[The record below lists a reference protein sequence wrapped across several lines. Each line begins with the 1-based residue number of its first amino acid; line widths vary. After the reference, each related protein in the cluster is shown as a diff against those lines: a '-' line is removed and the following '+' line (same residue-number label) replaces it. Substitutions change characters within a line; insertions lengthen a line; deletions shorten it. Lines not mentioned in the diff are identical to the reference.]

1 MTNTTFDDPRDATSA
16 RRRTGAR
23 RLALALVALALLGA
37 ALSGLGLGRA
47 TAGTIGTGVV
57 VINTTLGYENG
68 QAAGTGM
75 VLTSNGE
82 ILTNNHVIEGA
93 TAIRVVVPGTG
104 RHYTA
109 RVVGYSVANDVAVLR
124 LRNASNLATV
134 STASSAKLRLR
145 QTVNAI
151 GNARGAGTL
160 STVTGAITGLGKRIT
175 ASDGQGSAEQLT
187 GLIET
192 NAGVVSGDSGGP
204 LTNSNGRVVGMV
216 TAASTSG
223 GFDFRGVSASDAY
236 AIPINKAL
244 AIVRAIEA
252 GNNTSAVHVGGT
264 AFLGVSVTDAGTGG
278 GGESGVAVAGVA
290 SGGPAANAGLERGDV
305 IVSVAGKAVGSPS
318 ALRARVLS
326 LRPGQT
332 VKVVYLDYYGM
343 SNIAS
348 LTLTSGPPQ

>member
-1 MTNTTFDDPRDATSA
+1 MTNTTLDDPPDAVSA

-23 RLALALVALALLGA
+23 RLALVALALLGA

-160 STVTGAITGLGKRIT
+160 STVTGAITGLGKTIT

-192 NAGVVSGDSGGP
+192 NADVVSGDSGGP

-252 GNNTSAVHVGGT
+252 GKNTSTVHVGGT
-264 AFLGVSVTDAGTGG
+264 AFLGVSFTDAGTGEG
-278 GGESGVAVAGVA
+278 GGVSGVALAGVA

-343 SNIAS
+343 SNTAS
-348 LTLTSGPPQ
+348 VTLTSGPPQ